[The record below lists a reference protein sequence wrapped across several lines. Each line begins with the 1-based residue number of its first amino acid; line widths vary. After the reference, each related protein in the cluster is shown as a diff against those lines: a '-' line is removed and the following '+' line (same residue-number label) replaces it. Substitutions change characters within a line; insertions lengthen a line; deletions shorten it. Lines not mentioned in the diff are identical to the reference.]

1 MKNIILIDLDSDRDE
16 VIKIT
21 KPENL
26 VESISD
32 EAGAKKM
39 ILEDITTVCQAL
51 GTLIKVGEDSN
62 YFDGEKSA
70 QLCIDFLKENF
81 IKK

>member
-21 KPENL
+21 KPENM

-32 EAGAKKM
+32 EVGAKKM

-51 GTLIKVGEDSN
+51 GTLIKVGEDSK
-62 YFDGEKSA
+62 YFDGKKSA
-70 QLCIDFLKENF
+70 QLCIDFLNENF